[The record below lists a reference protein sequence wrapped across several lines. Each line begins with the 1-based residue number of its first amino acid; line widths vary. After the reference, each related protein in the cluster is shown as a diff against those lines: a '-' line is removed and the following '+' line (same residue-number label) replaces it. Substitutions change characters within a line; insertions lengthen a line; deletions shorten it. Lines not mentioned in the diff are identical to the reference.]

1 MNQHELKAASVQY
14 YIYIKRTH
22 CTIEQAAAH
31 FNVPKTTLFKR
42 LSHLTTIQ
50 RADLHQIAYENR
62 LRQQRVLADRKCKYK
77 SPNRVLHV
85 AGHNI
90 TLYALALKYSAYIEK
105 THCTITIAA
114 DYFHIPR
121 STLWWRLN
129 CLDAVDRAIS
139 KQIARENLQRSGKYA
154 SSNRW
159 SR

>member
-62 LRQQRVLADRKCKYK
+62 LRQQLLV
-77 SPNRVLHV
+77 
-85 AGHNI
+85 
-90 TLYALALKYSAYIEK
+90 
-105 THCTITIAA
+105 
-114 DYFHIPR
+114 FHIP
-121 STLWWRLN
+121 SFVHSSHSN
-129 CLDAVDRAIS
+129 KAI
-139 KQIARENLQRSGKYA
+139 RY
-154 SSNRW
+154 
-159 SR
+159 